1 MFTGAHFLFYS
12 TDPEGD
18 RAFFRDVLDFRNVDV
33 GGGWLIF
40 KLPPAEAAVH
50 PSEGRFVQRH
60 ADHDLIGCVM
70 YLMCDD
76 LRSTIGSLKT
86 KQITCSAVV
95 EADWGMSTTFRLP
108 SGAHLGL
115 YQPSHPTALA
125 L

>member
-18 RAFFRDVLDFRNVDV
+18 RTFFRDVLDFRHVDV

-40 KLPPAEAAVH
+40 KLPPAEAGVH
-50 PSEGRFVQRH
+50 PSEKSFVQRH
-60 ADHDLIGCVM
+60 ADHDLIGCVL

-76 LRSTIGSLKT
+76 LGATISSLKS
-86 KQITCSAVV
+86 KHVTCTPVV
-95 EADWGMSTTFRLP
+95 EAEWGRSTTFRLP

-115 YQPSHPTALA
+115 YQPSHPTAL
-125 L
+125 